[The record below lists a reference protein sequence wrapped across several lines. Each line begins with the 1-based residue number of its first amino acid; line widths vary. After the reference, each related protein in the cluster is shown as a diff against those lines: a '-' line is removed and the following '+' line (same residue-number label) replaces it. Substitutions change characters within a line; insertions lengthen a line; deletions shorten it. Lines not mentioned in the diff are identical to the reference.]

1 MERNDW
7 HQWFSSHDIPRPRHG
22 LQPKA
27 NEYSWHGAWSV
38 RFLMH
43 SCEAKA
49 GGLSLFSLQY
59 HLQRLSKLIPFR
71 QNAFSL
77 SMSKESYSLQQRPT
91 LFRLQ
96 SNLFLH
102 LNDLPLSLQA
112 LQHLQCYI
120 RLKLYCLKYS
130 QGLHTLQNLQK
141 VNIAGNLIEKIG
153 RWYQSGIS
161 SMSIL
166 ITTKDLCTWFNL
178 SLILIKISYEL
189 AWFRVISNIHSPDHP
204 KVCVK
209 TP

>member
-1 MERNDW
+1 MNSCSNTERNDW
-7 HQWFSSHDIPRPRHG
+7 HQWFSSGDTLRPRHG

-27 NEYSWHGAWSV
+27 NEYSRRRAWSV

-43 SCEAKA
+43 SCETKA

-77 SMSKESYSLQQRPT
+77 STSKESYSLPQRLT

-112 LQHLQCYI
+112 LQHLQCYV
-120 RLKLYCLKYS
+120 RLKLRCLKRS
-130 QGLHTLQNLQK
+130 QHLYTLQNLQE
-141 VNIAGNLIEKIG
+141 VNLAGTLME
-153 RWYQSGIS
+153 
-161 SMSIL
+161 
-166 ITTKDLCTWFNL
+166 
-178 SLILIKISYEL
+178 
-189 AWFRVISNIHSPDHP
+189 
-204 KVCVK
+204 
-209 TP
+209 